1 MTKRVAIV
9 YHFFANY
16 RKPILNEL
24 SRNQKFEFTFVADA
38 VNRLMPEVETWKPQ
52 EPIQQARCFPIG
64 GGFMIQTGLLKVAWK
79 RDTDC
84 IVFLGDWKWPM
95 TWLGALLARFRGK
108 RVLFWTH
115 GWRTR
120 DIGIK
125 RAIRKLFY
133 RLPHGLLLY
142 GNRARN
148 IAIEMGFPPD
158 SLYVVFNSL
167 DYDTH
172 ANWRKHYDEAHSSA
186 IRKQLFEDDKTPV
199 VICSARLNKRK
210 RLDELIVAISELK
223 KQSHPVNLILIG
235 DGSEKV
241 QLAKLAEQHEV
252 KIHFEGKCFDEKR
265 IADLTMAANVT
276 VSPGPIGLTA
286 IQSLTYG
293 VPAITNDEFSTQ
305 GPEFEAIEPGV
316 SGDFFP
322 NSNLQELAYQIKK
335 WTSTQFIA
343 PHIRANCSSIVDR
356 FYNPQ
361 FQATV
366 FESAISSTPA
376 TEHEIG
382 DKQNFHS

>member
-142 GNRARN
+142 GNRA
-148 IAIEMGFPPD
+148 
-158 SLYVVFNSL
+158 
-167 DYDTH
+167 
-172 ANWRKHYDEAHSSA
+172 
-186 IRKQLFEDDKTPV
+186 
-199 VICSARLNKRK
+199 
-210 RLDELIVAISELK
+210 
-223 KQSHPVNLILIG
+223 
-235 DGSEKV
+235 
-241 QLAKLAEQHEV
+241 
-252 KIHFEGKCFDEKR
+252 
-265 IADLTMAANVT
+265 AANVT

-376 TEHEIG
+376 TEHKIG